1 MAGINGFRE
10 AFLSAGLQDE
20 TPFTDWEARKL
31 RYAMYWAFYENTA
44 YKNLHT
50 WAISY
55 RQQQALYRYIRG
67 IYNPAYR
74 LGEFW
79 KAHVWGGMLDYEAG
93 DGNKKQSAI
102 PIETENEKLRPAIA
116 QVWKWSNW
124 QVRKGILSLYGS
136 VLGDVGLQVVDDVD
150 KGKVYLQIIHPAII
164 KSVDMDAWGN
174 VKGYEFEETREHPLS
189 PGLTVTYTETAE
201 REGESVIFRTLL
213 NGQPYA
219 WNGVSGEWS
228 EPYGFV
234 PLVMVQHN
242 NVGLDYGWSE
252 LHAGRAKVQE
262 LDDLSSKLGDQIR
275 KMVDAPWLMA
285 GVEKPRAGARAQG
298 ATPTMDAPAP
308 GREETPVLYGPLGAS
323 ATPLVAPLDITAA
336 GNHIMGILAE
346 IERDY
351 PELQMDIWTAKGAT
365 SGRALRL
372 ARERVETKVQGVRP
386 NYDDPLVR
394 AQQMAVAIG
403 GFRGYKPFGGF
414 GLESY
419 AKGDLEHSIG
429 ERPAFRKDPFDDIE
443 FSGAFW
449 AAAKTAV
456 DTGLPLMVYLER
468 EGWSEK
474 DLKRVAESP
483 EMEAKMQGLKM
494 ATMMGNNLDA
504 GQQEGGGPDT
514 AQNNQQAEEEV

>member
-1 MAGINGFRE
+1 
-10 AFLSAGLQDE
+10 
-20 TPFTDWEARKL
+20 
-31 RYAMYWAFYENTA
+31 
-44 YKNLHT
+44 
-50 WAISY
+50 
-55 RQQQALYRYIRG
+55 
-67 IYNPAYR
+67 
-74 LGEFW
+74 
-79 KAHVWGGMLDYEAG
+79 
-93 DGNKKQSAI
+93 
-102 PIETENEKLRPAIA
+102 
-116 QVWKWSNW
+116 
-124 QVRKGILSLYGS
+124 
-136 VLGDVGLQVVDDVD
+136 
-150 KGKVYLQIIHPAII
+150 
-164 KSVDMDAWGN
+164 
-174 VKGYEFEETREHPLS
+174 
-189 PGLTVTYTETAE
+189 
-201 REGESVIFRTLL
+201 
-213 NGQPYA
+213 
-219 WNGVSGEWS
+219 
-228 EPYGFV
+228 
-234 PLVMVQHN
+234 
-242 NVGLDYGWSE
+242 
-252 LHAGRAKVQE
+252 
-262 LDDLSSKLGDQIR
+262 
-275 KMVDAPWLMA
+275 
-285 GVEKPRAGARAQG
+285 
-298 ATPTMDAPAP
+298 
-308 GREETPVLYGPLGAS
+308 
-323 ATPLVAPLDITAA
+323 
-336 GNHIMGILAE
+336 MGILAE